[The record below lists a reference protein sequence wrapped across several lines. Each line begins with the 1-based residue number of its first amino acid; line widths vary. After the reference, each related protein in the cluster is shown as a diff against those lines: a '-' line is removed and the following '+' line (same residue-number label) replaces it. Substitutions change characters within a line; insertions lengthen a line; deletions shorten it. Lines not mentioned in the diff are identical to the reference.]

1 MENELS
7 PFYFDLLA
15 RVLRKEAGIL
25 LRPEKTYS
33 LRAKLRPLAN
43 RWGFTH
49 LNELITHVHRER
61 HNPQVVDAVLNAL
74 TIKETRFFRDGR
86 PFDLIRERI
95 LPHLARDRGE
105 RGLRIWSAACSNGQ
119 EAVSLAILLREALP
133 PAQADRSLVV
143 GTDVSEEAISRA
155 REAVYTGEETQ
166 RGLPPAMRQRH
177 FAPVSGGYRLL
188 PEVRRL
194 VRYRTLNLVA
204 PVEFPLSRF
213 DLILC
218 RNVLIY
224 LDEPSKGK
232 ALANVHSRLASDGYL
247 LTGAGE
253 DARRLHSGFQ
263 SESGDGIA
271 WYRKVAG
278 NLSAVPGEAGA

>member
-25 LRPEKTYS
+25 LRPEKTFS
-33 LRAKLRPLAN
+33 LRAKLRPLADQW
-43 RWGFTH
+43 RFTH

-61 HNPQVVDAVLNAL
+61 HNPEVVDAILNAL

-95 LPHLARDRGE
+95 LPRLAQERGE

-119 EAVSLAILLREALP
+119 EAVSLAILMREILP
-133 PAQADRSLVV
+133 PAQADRCLVV

-155 REAVYTGEETQ
+155 RQGVYTEDETQ
-166 RGLPPAMRQRH
+166 RGLTPAMRQRH
-177 FAPVSGGYRLL
+177 FTPVPGGYRLR
-188 PEVRRL
+188 PELRQL
-194 VRYRTLNLVA
+194 LRYRTLNLVE

-224 LDEPSKGK
+224 LDDSSKGK
-232 ALANVHSRLASDGYL
+232 ALASVHSRLASDGYL
-247 LTGAGE
+247 VTGAGE

-278 NLSAVPGEAGA
+278 NLSQVERKAGA